1 MLLCG
6 VSPLRVLV
14 LRTSLV
20 YDEPPRSN
28 LRSRTGERAPR
39 YASLGYQSASLRKM
53 QRSLQLTSR
62 QLVLKLK
69 LSNFISHKEESKHLL
84 VAFFFFTQSASPRKT
99 QRSLQLT
106 SRQLAQKLKNAN
118 NNRNQKRFMRDF
130 SRNNAPKILII
141 SCILSRI
148 FDFSCAKTLRLKF
161 TPKDESLG
169 AFDYG
174 CY

>member
-6 VSPLRVLV
+6 ESSLRVLV

-39 YASLGYQSASLRKM
+39 YASLGYQSAS
-53 QRSLQLTSR
+53 
-62 QLVLKLK
+62 
-69 LSNFISHKEESKHLL
+69 
-84 VAFFFFTQSASPRKT
+84 PRKT

-106 SRQLAQKLKNAN
+106 SRQLVLKLKNAN

-161 TPKDESLG
+161 TPKDESLD
-169 AFDYG
+169 AFDYA